1 MEEMFKLR
9 QLSDEVAAA
18 QERQRVLTM
27 QVKRERAEIE
37 SLRLLKQQ
45 NLAREAAAAVLSKL
59 RSSPSDGNWISTDW
73 NSGSFCDC
81 SEKVVISPNPYQR
94 SSMESIYE
102 EETVKISLVAENQLR
117 NGNIIGT
124 TENVDMI
131 MPENEVVK
139 GFSSNPNI
147 RKVIVGG
154 RQAAT
159 NEDKMVLLF
168 GPIGS
173 GKTSTINSMLNYLYD
188 VKKENNFRFVLD
200 YPVKKTNTLT
210 VYVIN
215 NTILPFRVTIIDTP
229 GIVDEKDDKA
239 VSTLIKKW
247 FEKEL
252 REAGTVRVDAIS
264 LVLSHNENSLGWPFI
279 NELASVKHM
288 LGDDL
293 KTNVLPI
300 ITNSEVHS
308 LNSDI
313 IIFFFSR
320 YMMYR
325 A

>member
-1 MEEMFKLR
+1 ML
-9 QLSDEVAAA
+9 
-18 QERQRVLTM
+18 
-27 QVKRERAEIE
+27 
-37 SLRLLKQQ
+37 
-45 NLAREAAAAVLSKL
+45 
-59 RSSPSDGNWISTDW
+59 
-73 NSGSFCDC
+73 
-81 SEKVVISPNPYQR
+81 ISPNPYQR

-102 EETVKISLVAENQLR
+102 EETVKISLIAENQLK

-124 TENVDMI
+124 TDNLDMI
-131 MPENEVVK
+131 MPENEAVK
-139 GFSSNPNI
+139 GFSSNHNI

-154 RQAAT
+154 RQAPT

-188 VKKENNFRFVLD
+188 VKKENNFRFVVD
-200 YPVKKTNTLT
+200 YPVKKTTTLT

-239 VSTLIKKW
+239 VSTLIKNW

-252 REAGTVRVDAIS
+252 REAGTVRLDAIS

-279 NELASVKHM
+279 NELTSVKHM

-300 ITNSEVHS
+300 ITNSEVLPQPTAIRSLAQANIGFLEYYKCNNLGFMPNEDRIPKLQHNLFFTHGIASFEAYFRDLEELIHPLLAVLRNGKRSSFLHS
-308 LNSDI
+308 PS
-313 IIFFFSR
+313 
-320 YMMYR
+320 
-325 A
+325 